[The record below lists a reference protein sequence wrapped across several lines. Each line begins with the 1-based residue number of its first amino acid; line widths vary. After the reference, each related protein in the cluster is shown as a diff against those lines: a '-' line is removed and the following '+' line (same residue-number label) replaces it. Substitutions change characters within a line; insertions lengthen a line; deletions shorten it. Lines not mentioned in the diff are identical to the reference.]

1 MRGLKNSE
9 RQKKPAVPEASKPL
23 VVTEEIVSKLL
34 EANFGNLVRKIK
46 AGKPLTQSEMAQL
59 ADAQVD
65 KRGRPSGEK
74 IARSIKDAAAQLS
87 LPLGVLVMAR
97 GAGCP
102 AFRQDGRVNK
112 EILVKWLEENS
123 DRIPDANAMVD
134 KLKWDAREK
143 KARAE
148 MREHRL
154 ALARREV
161 IPARE
166 MRHTF
171 TRAVVDMKKRLLE
184 GMRTNAQEI
193 CLHLAATQEQIA
205 WAVQKSEA
213 RSRQILTE
221 FAKGEW
227 AKPADEL
234 Q

>member
-1 MRGLKNSE
+1 MKKQVKTQASE
-9 RQKKPAVPEASKPL
+9 SPKRL
-23 VVTEEIVSKLL
+23 VITKEVVGKLL

-46 AGKPLTQSEMAQL
+46 SGKPLTQSEMAQL

-65 KRGRPSGEK
+65 KGGKPAGQNV
-74 IARSIKDAAAQLS
+74 ARSIRDAAAQLG

-97 GAGCP
+97 AAGCP
-102 AFRQDGRVNK
+102 AFRQDGRVDK
-112 EILVKWLEENS
+112 PVLVQWLKDNPH
-123 DRIPDANAMVD
+123 RIPDADAMVD
-134 KLKWDAREK
+134 KLQWDAREK
-143 KARAE
+143 RARAE

-166 MRHTF
+166 MRREF

-193 CLHLAATQEQIA
+193 CLRLAANNEQIT
-205 WAVQKSEA
+205 WAVDKAEA

-227 AKPADEL
+227 ASDDVS
-234 Q
+234 